1 MQNVSL
7 EVQLLV
13 AVVGVFA
20 LLYVLFPVHV
30 RFNMTQSPKPVFI
43 AFDHQDP
50 VLPKEVSK
58 YFQQVVSALTPLGFE
73 VVTGLALPRQISKV
87 KSLQLFLVNRA
98 SKDVARAN
106 VVYAEIR
113 GRTELN
119 ALTLMITSRFRNDT
133 AVRTD
138 NAVILPPYPVPVRSS
153 FVWNQ
158 FPMVRQADRLYRL
171 HQALTKKHGS
181 DSDKILSL
189 DEMYHGDAVVA
200 ATNAM
205 MKDLEAQ
212 VNAGYL
218 YLSPLD
224 GLLHHTWKGAF
235 LLVWGLLPPISFIRR
250 WRRNLRAK
258 QLLQELES
266 HP

>member
-1 MQNVSL
+1 MQNVPL

-20 LLYVLFPVHV
+20 FFYVLFPVHA
-30 RFNMTQSPKPVFI
+30 RFNMKQSPKPVFI

-50 VLPKEVSK
+50 ALPKEVSK
-58 YFQQVVSALTPLGFE
+58 YFQQVVSAVTPLGFE

-113 GRTELN
+113 GRTELKTF
-119 ALTLMITSRFRNDT
+119 TLMMTSRFQNDM

-138 NAVILPPYPVPVRSS
+138 NAVILPPYPVRSG

-181 DSDKILSL
+181 ESDKILSL
-189 DEMYHGDAVVA
+189 DEMHHGDAVVA
-200 ATNAM
+200 VTNAM
-205 MKDLEAQ
+205 VKDLEAQ

-250 WRRNLRAK
+250 WRRNRKAK

-266 HP
+266 HR